1 MMMIKNDN
9 SLYLLIVV
17 KFDRDQNKTLS
28 TQLIK
33 LIDYFLINLKLYKY

>member
-1 MMMIKNDN
+1 MMMINNDN

-17 KFDRDQNKTLS
+17 KFDRDQKKTLS

-33 LIDYFLINLKLYKY
+33 SIDYFLINLKLYKY